1 VLARLQAKK
10 NNDEGFTLIEML
22 IVIVVLGILA
32 GIAVFGVST
41 FRSDAT
47 AASCNATKKT
57 VETAADAYNAK
68 TGAYP
73 ATLQALVDGGYL
85 KSNTVPSDV
94 TLGAGGVAG
103 GTCNSSTKLVVTP

>member
-10 NNDEGFTLIEML
+10 NDEGFTLVEML

-32 GIAVFGVST
+32 GIAVFGVAQ
-41 FRSDAT
+41 FRSDAS

-68 TGAYP
+68 NGAYP
-73 ATLQALVDGGYL
+73 ASLQLLVNEGYL
-85 KSNTVPSDV
+85 KSNTVPNDV
-94 TLGAGGVAG
+94 TLTGGVAG
-103 GTCNSSTKLVVTP
+103 GTCDSATKLVKP